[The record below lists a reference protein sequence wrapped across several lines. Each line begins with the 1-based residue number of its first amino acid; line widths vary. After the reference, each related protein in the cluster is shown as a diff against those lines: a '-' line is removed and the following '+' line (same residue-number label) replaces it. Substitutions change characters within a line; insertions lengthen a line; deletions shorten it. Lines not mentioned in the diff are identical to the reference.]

1 MHITFG
7 HLSKIGVFMS
17 RIDNCLRCIR
27 VKTINVL
34 RDEQLA
40 CFIVNFIIFTKQMSK
55 SGSKFVIAN
64 LIGGSP
70 NNDQRHF
77 FVNALIQGVQ
87 QRCNVCFPL

>member
-1 MHITFG
+1 
-7 HLSKIGVFMS
+7 MS

-27 VKTINVL
+27 VKAINVL

-40 CFIVNFIIFTKQMSK
+40 CFIVNFIIFTKQMSQ

-70 NNDQRHF
+70 NDN
-77 FVNALIQGVQ
+77 
-87 QRCNVCFPL
+87 